1 MKMRVRKCN
10 RNVIETILNQNNDL
24 IKLNNS
30 ICYRNQTGIDK
41 NTTIKSSEPPKQND
55 FQRPRKTNNRYTPE
69 KVSTS
74 DTFISP
80 NRFGNLF
87 YDASIKDTEEK
98 TDDYFTN
105 QESVQFG
112 NNIAV

>member
-1 MKMRVRKCN
+1 MSMYIGRLADIVMYN
-10 RNVIETILNQNNDL
+10 LGFFSL
-24 IKLNNS
+24 
-30 ICYRNQTGIDK
+30 
-41 NTTIKSSEPPKQND
+41 
-55 FQRPRKTNNRYTPE
+55 E

-105 QESVQFG
+105 Q
-112 NNIAV
+112 

>member
-1 MKMRVRKCN
+1 M
-10 RNVIETILNQNNDL
+10 TPPPPPPL
-24 IKLNNS
+24 
-30 ICYRNQTGIDK
+30 
-41 NTTIKSSEPPKQND
+41 PKQND

-69 KVSTS
+69 NVSTS

-98 TDDYFTN
+98 TDDYFLRIKKVFN
-105 QESVQFG
+105 LVIILQFKKKE
-112 NNIAV
+112 